1 MKITFESFI
10 FFRDSN
16 QITREEEK
24 QIEIRIECEYR
35 GLKKTV
41 VRIFPD
47 ITRTRGER
55 GLMKRS
61 VDALFYEMRE
71 AVEEEFLKNFERGE
85 NVA

>member
-1 MKITFESFI
+1 MKITFESFV
-10 FFRDSN
+10 FFRDSYPV
-16 QITREEEK
+16 TGEKEK

-47 ITRTRGER
+47 AVGLTGER
-55 GLMKRS
+55 GLMKRC

-71 AVEEEFLKNFERGE
+71 AVEAEFLKNFERS
-85 NVA
+85 AL